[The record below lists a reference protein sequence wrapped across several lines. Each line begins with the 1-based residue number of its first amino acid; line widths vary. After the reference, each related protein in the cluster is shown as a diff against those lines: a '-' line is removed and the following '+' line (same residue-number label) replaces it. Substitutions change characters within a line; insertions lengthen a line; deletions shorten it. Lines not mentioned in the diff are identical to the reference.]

1 MVLKKK
7 KRHNK
12 RVAVGSEIEKQ
23 RGDGRDKKLGVN
35 YSFRVDKEA
44 YLSHT
49 FAW

>member
-1 MVLKKK
+1 MK
-7 KRHNK
+7 K